1 MPSMLTSTP
10 AAARESRRM
19 REVLIV
25 AGKEFRDGMR
35 NRWILAITVAF
46 ALLAMGLA
54 WFGAAASGELGF
66 TRISTTIVS
75 LATLA
80 VFLIPLIAL
89 MLAYDSIVGEEEQG
103 TLLLL
108 MTYPLSRIG
117 LLAGKFLGHGAILSL
132 STVLG
137 FGIAAVMIVLLAEQA
152 TFSNLAGPFS
162 LFVVSAILLGLTFLA
177 LAYLVSVVTREKAR
191 AAGLA
196 LLVWFLFVLVYDLV
210 LLGVLVGT
218 EGRLDGGVFRVLLLL
233 NPTDVFR
240 LVNLIG
246 FEDTAVSS
254 GLLSVFQDQ
263 NYSMPLL
270 LGILGAWIVVPLAI
284 AAALFKARRT

>member
-1 MPSMLTSTP
+1 MPISMP
-10 AAARESRRM
+10 WAAGVGRPM

-35 NRWILAITVAF
+35 NRWILAITLAF

-54 WFGAAASGELGF
+54 WFGAAASGAVGF

-75 LATLA
+75 LASLA

-89 MLAYDSIVGEEEQG
+89 MLAYDSIVGEDEQG

-108 MTYPLSRIG
+108 MTYPLSRTG
-117 LLAGKFLGHGAILSL
+117 LLAGKFLGHGAVLAL

-137 FGIAAVMIVLLAEQA
+137 FGIAAVMIVVLAEQA
-152 TFSNLAGPFS
+152 TFTSLMGPFG
-162 LFVVSAILLGLTFLA
+162 LFILSAILLGLVFLA
-177 LAYLVSVVTREKAR
+177 LAYLVSVATREKAR

-196 LLVWFLFVLVYDLV
+196 LLVWFGFVLVYDLV

-218 EGRLDGGVFRVLLLL
+218 EGRLDGGLFRMLLLL

-263 NYSMPLL
+263 DYPLSLL
-270 LGILGAWIVVPLAI
+270 LGILVAWTVVPLGA
-284 AAALFKARRT
+284 AAALFTARRT

>member
-1 MPSMLTSTP
+1 
-10 AAARESRRM
+10 M

-35 NRWILAITVAF
+35 NRWILAITLAF

-54 WFGAAASGELGF
+54 WFGAAASGEVGF

-75 LATLA
+75 LASLA

-108 MTYPLSRIG
+108 MTYPLSRTG
-117 LLAGKFLGHGAILSL
+117 LLAGKFLGHGAILAL
-132 STVLG
+132 STALG
-137 FGIAAVMIVLLAEQA
+137 FGIAAVMIVMLAEQA
-152 TFSNLAGPFS
+152 TFANLMGPFS
-162 LFVVSAILLGLTFLA
+162 LFIVSAILLGWTFLA
-177 LAYLVSVVTREKAR
+177 LAYLVSVITREKAK

-210 LLGVLVGT
+210 LLGLLVGT
-218 EGRLDGGVFRVLLLL
+218 EGRVDGGVFRMLLLF

-246 FEDTAVSS
+246 FEETAASS
-254 GLLSVFQDQ
+254 GLLTVFGDESYSVG
-263 NYSMPLL
+263 LL
-270 LGILGAWIVVPLAI
+270 LGILAAWIVVPLT
-284 AAALFKARRT
+284 AAAGLFAARRT

>member
-1 MPSMLTSTP
+1 
-10 AAARESRRM
+10 M
-19 REVLIV
+19 REILIV

-35 NRWILAITVAF
+35 NRWILAITLAF

-54 WFGAAASGELGF
+54 WFGAAASGEVGF

-75 LATLA
+75 LASLA

-89 MLAYDSIVGEEEQG
+89 MLAYDSIVGEDEKG

-108 MTYPLSRIG
+108 MTYPLSRTG
-117 LLAGKFLGHGAILSL
+117 LLAGKFLGHGAILAL
-132 STVLG
+132 STALG
-137 FGIAAVMIVLLAEQA
+137 FGIAAVMIVMLAEQA
-152 TFSNLAGPFS
+152 TFANLMGPFG
-162 LFVVSAILLGLTFLA
+162 LFIVSATLLGWTFLA

-210 LLGVLVGT
+210 LLGLLVGT
-218 EGRLDGGVFRVLLLL
+218 EGRVDGGVFRMLLLL

-246 FEDTAVSS
+246 FEETAASS
-254 GLLSVFQDQ
+254 GLLTVFGDQSYSVG
-263 NYSMPLL
+263 LL
-270 LGILGAWIVVPLAI
+270 LGILAAWIVVPLT
-284 AAALFKARRT
+284 AAAGLFAARRT

>member
-1 MPSMLTSTP
+1 
-10 AAARESRRM
+10 M

-35 NRWILAITVAF
+35 NRWILAITLAF

-54 WFGAAASGELGF
+54 WFGAAASGEVGF

-75 LATLA
+75 LASLA

-89 MLAYDSIVGEEEQG
+89 MLAYDSIVGEDEQG

-108 MTYPLSRIG
+108 MTYPLSRTG
-117 LLAGKFLGHGAILSL
+117 LLAGKFLGHGAILAL
-132 STVLG
+132 STFLG
-137 FGIAAVMIVLLAEQA
+137 FGIAAVMIVILAEQA
-152 TFSNLAGPFS
+152 TFANLMGPFG
-162 LFVVSAILLGLTFLA
+162 LFIASAVLLGWVFLA
-177 LAYLVSVVTREKAR
+177 LAYLISVLSREKAR

-210 LLGVLVGT
+210 LLGLLVGT
-218 EGRLDGGVFRVLLLL
+218 EGRLSGDLFRVLLLL

-240 LVNLIG
+240 LVNLTG
-246 FEDTAVSS
+246 FEDTAAAS
-254 GLLSVFQDQ
+254 GLLTIVSEQG
-263 NYSMPLL
+263 YPLSAL
-270 LGILGAWIVVPLAI
+270 LAILVAWIMAPLAL
-284 AAALFKARRT
+284 AAGLFAARRNH

>member
-1 MPSMLTSTP
+1 
-10 AAARESRRM
+10 M
-19 REVLIV
+19 REVFIV

-35 NRWILAITVAF
+35 NRWILAITLAF

-54 WFGAAASGELGF
+54 WFGAAASGGVGF

-75 LATLA
+75 LASLA

-89 MLAYDSIVGEEEQG
+89 MLAYDSIVGEEEKG

-108 MTYPLSRIG
+108 MTYPLSRTG
-117 LLAGKFLGHGAILSL
+117 LLAGKFLGHGAILAL
-132 STVLG
+132 STLLG
-137 FGIAAVMIVLLAEQA
+137 FGIAAVLIVTLAEQA
-152 TFSNLAGPFS
+152 TFANLSGPFS
-162 LFVVSAILLGLTFLA
+162 LFILSAILLGLVFLA
-177 LAYLVSVVTREKAR
+177 LAYLVSVLTRDKAR

-196 LLVWFLFVLVYDLV
+196 LLTWFMFVLVYDLT

-218 EGRLDGGVFRVLLLL
+218 QGRLDGDVFRVLLLL

-246 FEDTAVSS
+246 FEETAASS

-263 NYSMPLL
+263 DYPLPLL
-270 LGILGAWIVVPLAI
+270 LGILVAWILVPLAA
-284 AAALFKARRT
+284 AAALFSARRT

>member
-1 MPSMLTSTP
+1 MP
-10 AAARESRRM
+10 AAATGATTM
-19 REVLIV
+19 REILIV

-35 NRWILAITVAF
+35 NRWILAITLAF

-54 WFGAAASGELGF
+54 WFGAAASGEVGF

-75 LATLA
+75 LASLA

-89 MLAYDSIVGEEEQG
+89 MLAYDSIVGEDEQG

-108 MTYPLSRIG
+108 MTYPLSRTG
-117 LLAGKFLGHGAILSL
+117 LLAGKFLGHGAILAL
-132 STVLG
+132 STALG

-152 TFSNLAGPFS
+152 TFSNLAGPFG
-162 LFVVSAILLGLTFLA
+162 LFILSAVLLGLTFLA
-177 LAYLVSVVTREKAR
+177 LAYLVSVITREKAR

-210 LLGVLVGT
+210 LLGMLVGT

-246 FEDTAVSS
+246 FEETATSS
-254 GLLSVFQDQ
+254 GLLTVFKDQD
-263 NYSMPLL
+263 YPLGLL
-270 LGILGAWIVVPLAI
+270 LGILIAWIAVPLGA
-284 AAALFKARRT
+284 AAALFAARRT

>member
-1 MPSMLTSTP
+1 MH
-10 AAARESRRM
+10 
-19 REVLIV
+19 EVLIV

-35 NRWILAITVAF
+35 NRWILAITLVF
-46 ALLAMGLA
+46 ALLAVGLA
-54 WFGAAASGELGF
+54 WFGAAASGAVGF

-75 LATLA
+75 LASLA

-89 MLAYDSIVGEEEQG
+89 MLAYDSIVGEEEKG

-108 MTYPLSRIG
+108 MTYPLSRTG
-117 LLAGKFLGHGAILSL
+117 LLAGKFLGHGAIMTL

-137 FGIAAVMIVLLAEQA
+137 FGIAAVIIVMLAEQA
-152 TFSNLAGPFS
+152 TFANLIGPFS
-162 LFVVSAILLGLTFLA
+162 LFIASAILLGLVFLA

-196 LLVWFLFVLVYDLV
+196 LLVWFLFVLVYDLA

-218 EGRLDGGVFRVLLLL
+218 EGRLSGSMFRILLLL

-246 FEDTAVSS
+246 FEETAASS

-263 NYSMPLL
+263 NYSLSLL
-270 LGILGAWIVVPLAI
+270 LGILVAWILVPLAA
-284 AAALFKARRT
+284 AAALFAARRT